1 MNLLMASS
9 AETIPTPRAM
19 GLPLVSRA
27 SARWIVRAPGR
38 RGVVSPDEA
47 AHALQARRGELRTAV
62 DRRKDARYLSPEV
75 LDEVVDEAIAVVV
88 MSRKPIQN
96 EEHLQGAFWTAVGY
110 LVAERRAGRHELRV
124 GSQRRV
130 AFEPLQGELAGEVE
144 DEPFDFVQ
152 ARDRVL
158 RAADLISQLDPL
170 ERQVLTIM
178 GGYGVGVK
186 RAAKALELPV
196 KTVLAA
202 SRSANRKLDHVT
214 AILAAGRMCEYRA
227 GAVRALAEGTAL
239 EEEANVAKAHLD
251 ACSAC
256 RREHVLL
263 AREMASAQY
272 KQAASAAL
280 LPAPVALPHAH
291 GWLERLLSLMHFR
304 MPGGGGGASAERAG
318 LMLGGGAGAKV
329 AVAAGVG
336 VLAVAGAGVTAVHSL
351 EGSTPAPHH
360 RVVSHRAA
368 RTSAPAA
375 TTSLVPSSAPGA
387 MPATTDAAP
396 AKPTPRKTSSADRAA
411 RQRPPSRADGYLA
424 IGESP
429 TSTTTSPSATAAS
442 TATSSETAG
451 ESTSPASSTPTGG
464 GSLNYLGR

>member
-1 MNLLMASS
+1 
-9 AETIPTPRAM
+9 M

-27 SARWIVRAPGR
+27 STRWIVRAPGR
-38 RGVVSPDEA
+38 SGVLSPDEA
-47 AHALQARRGELRTAV
+47 AHALQARRVELRTAV
-62 DRRKDARYLSPEV
+62 DRRKDARFLSAGV
-75 LDEVVDEAIAVVV
+75 RDEVVDEAIAVVV

-96 EEHLQGAFWTAVGY
+96 EEHLQGAFWTSVGY
-110 LVAERRAGRHELRV
+110 LLAERRAGRHELRV

-130 AFEPLQGELAGEVE
+130 AYEPLEGELAGEGE
-144 DEPFDFVQ
+144 DEPFDFVE

-170 ERQVLTIM
+170 ERQVLTVM

-186 RAAKALELPV
+186 RAAKSLDLPV

-227 GAVRALAEGTAL
+227 AALQALAEGTAL
-239 EEEANVAKAHLD
+239 EEESKVAQAHLD

-272 KQAASAAL
+272 KRAASAAL
-280 LPAPVALPHAH
+280 LPAPAVFPHAH
-291 GWLERLLSLMHFR
+291 GWLERMLSLAHIR
-304 MPGGGGGASAERAG
+304 MPGGGASAERAG

-351 EGSTPAPHH
+351 EGSTPATHH
-360 RVVSHRAA
+360 HVVSHSAA
-368 RTSAPAA
+368 RTATSVSTSIAP
-375 TTSLVPSSAPGA
+375 TSEPGA
-387 MPATTDAAP
+387 LLPARTDTAP
-396 AKPTPRKTSSADRAA
+396 VKPTPRRPQGTDRPGH
-411 RQRPPSRADGYLA
+411 QRPPSRADGYLA
-424 IGESP
+424 IGGSP
-429 TSTTTSPSATAAS
+429 AATTTATTAKAASTTTSSGSELGHGEGQSS
-442 TATSSETAG
+442 T
-451 ESTSPASSTPTGG
+451 PPTPTGG

>member
-1 MNLLMASS
+1 
-9 AETIPTPRAM
+9 M

-27 SARWIVRAPGR
+27 STRWIVRAPGR
-38 RGVVSPDEA
+38 SGALSPDEA
-47 AHALQARRGELRTAV
+47 AHTLQARRAELRTAV
-62 DRRKDARYLSPEV
+62 DRRKDARFLGAQV

-96 EEHLQGAFWTAVGY
+96 EEHLQGAFWTSVGY

-130 AFEPLQGELAGEVE
+130 AFEPLEGELAGEGE
-144 DEPFDFVQ
+144 DEPFDFVE

-186 RAAKALELPV
+186 RAAKSLDLPV

-214 AILAAGRMCEYRA
+214 AILAAGRMCEYRS
-227 GAVRALAEGTAL
+227 GALRALAEGTAL
-239 EEEANVAKAHLD
+239 EEEANVAQTHLD

-256 RREHVLL
+256 RSEHVLL

-272 KQAASAAL
+272 KRAASAAL
-280 LPAPVALPHAH
+280 LPAPAVLPHAH
-291 GWLERLLSLMHFR
+291 GWLERILSLMHLR
-304 MPGGGGGASAERAG
+304 MPGGGGASAERAG

-329 AVAAGVG
+329 AVAASVG
-336 VLAVAGAGVTAVHSL
+336 LVAVAGAGVTAVHSL
-351 EGSTPAPHH
+351 DGSTPTPHRH
-360 RVVSHRAA
+360 VVSRSTA
-368 RTSAPAA
+368 RTARSVSTSIAP
-375 TTSLVPSSAPGA
+375 TSEPGA
-387 MPATTDAAP
+387 LPATTDAAP
-396 AKPTPRKTSSADRAA
+396 AKRTPTRARTTDRAVH
-411 RQRPPSRADGYLA
+411 QRPPSRADGYLA
-424 IGESP
+424 IGGSP
-429 TSTTTSPSATAAS
+429 APTTTAPSATAAS
-442 TATSSETAG
+442 TGTSTEAATGSS
-451 ESTSPASSTPTGG
+451 SSPTPTGG
-464 GSLNYLGR
+464 GSLKYLGR